1 MHTDTKDQILCVFL
15 LNNCCWCVTKMILD
29 FPMVRQNVKHW
40 TLQLMGLMNGFTT
53 VWSRTVLEL
62 QVRQFCGRLL
72 WQKRQQKKCICGK
85 QLTWSSVFLL
95 KFQFV
100 CPNKL
105 KGVLHLWALF
115 LKTLCIFSKNKAT
128 SDKVSYGSGQKCSKE
143 LENYSF
149 TSVETIVVKLQWKMC
164 KNQYF
169 PCFEP
174 LINNHLS

>member
-1 MHTDTKDQILCVFL
+1 MINNKQVCGWLGVEGILYHLHFYPL
-15 LNNCCWCVTKMILD
+15 FD
-29 FPMVRQNVKHW
+29 
-40 TLQLMGLMNGFTT
+40 
-53 VWSRTVLEL
+53 
-62 QVRQFCGRLL
+62 
-72 WQKRQQKKCICGK
+72 
-85 QLTWSSVFLL
+85 
-95 KFQFV
+95 
-100 CPNKL
+100 L

-164 KNQYF
+164 ENQYF

-174 LINNHLS
+174 